1 MKVWHKSNTIR
12 AALLAVGSAV
22 AALPALGPALADE
35 TIKIGV
41 PMSLSGRFVSYGA
54 SGKRGVEMAAEA
66 FGSTIN
72 GRKIEFLYRDVQSDP
87 QATMS
92 AVNELINS
100 QDVDFLIGPTASP
113 IVAAAIPPWQQG
125 KPIWILNGGSTT
137 AVEELLGGEE
147 RFFHTYPYSYHYHT
161 SELNALKHYLGDGKK
176 VAVIYADD
184 TYGQSHLPFVQKFY
198 SEAGFEIVAEEMIRA
213 NTMDMSPVLTKISRA
228 KPDILIAL
236 LQSTDAVTLAK
247 QIHSRKLEVPY
258 LVGMVDAAL
267 PRWQEAVGEAQEG
280 WIGVTTYL
288 PGVERPANQDYP
300 KLFPSAAEWEEKF
313 RKRYNVEPDFMDIGH
328 YTATAMLLIALE
340 RSGGEVEQA
349 AEELRKMDIVTVN
362 GRGKFEETGFGTKQ
376 QAFTDMVVFQRK
388 GGKNVIVWPLEIATG
403 ELTLVAR

>member
-113 IVAAAIPPWQQG
+113 IAAAAIPPWQQG
-125 KPIWILNGGSTT
+125 KPIWILNGGLIDNGS
-137 AVEELLGGEE
+137 LGATGW
-147 RFFHTYPYSYHYHT
+147 
-161 SELNALKHYLGDGKK
+161 G
-176 VAVIYADD
+176 
-184 TYGQSHLPFVQKFY
+184 
-198 SEAGFEIVAEEMIRA
+198 RA
-213 NTMDMSPVLTKISRA
+213 
-228 KPDILIAL
+228 
-236 LQSTDAVTLAK
+236 
-247 QIHSRKLEVPY
+247 
-258 LVGMVDAAL
+258 
-267 PRWQEAVGEAQEG
+267 
-280 WIGVTTYL
+280 
-288 PGVERPANQDYP
+288 
-300 KLFPSAAEWEEKF
+300 LFP
-313 RKRYNVEPDFMDIGH
+313 YVP
-328 YTATAMLLIALE
+328 LLISLSYE
-340 RSGGEVEQA
+340 R
-349 AEELRKMDIVTVN
+349 
-362 GRGKFEETGFGTKQ
+362 TKR
-376 QAFTDMVVFQRK
+376 A
-388 GGKNVIVWPLEIATG
+388 
-403 ELTLVAR
+403 